1 MEIFQNGR
9 FSSGEPVYQIG
20 TKNADG
26 TYEVKVF
33 DLMSKAQAEAKLKSM
48 GVTAKPVAAKKAKT
62 KPEVKKV
69 PDYQGM
75 TKKEL
80 EALMR
85 EYGIELDRRKSKDDL
100 MKEVESFFKGDWATL

>member
-48 GVTAKPVAAKKAKT
+48 GVTAKPAASKKKEV
-62 KPEVKKV
+62 PEYSGIPAVSA
-69 PDYQGM
+69 M
-75 TKKEL
+75 TKKQL

-85 EYGIELDRRKSKDDL
+85 EHGVELDRRKSKTAL
-100 MKEVESFFKGDWATL
+100 MKEVEEYFNG